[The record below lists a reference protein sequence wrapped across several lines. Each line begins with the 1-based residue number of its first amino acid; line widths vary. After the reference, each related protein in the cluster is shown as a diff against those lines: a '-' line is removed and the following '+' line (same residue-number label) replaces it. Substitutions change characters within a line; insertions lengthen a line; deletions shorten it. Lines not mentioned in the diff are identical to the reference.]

1 MAGIAGRGTALGGA
15 LLAAF
20 ALGAPAAAAT
30 AMAKA
35 AAGPARS
42 REAAFAGSGGMAGA
56 GQPGRPDL
64 VEAARRQRERVA
76 ESRERRGPAPR
87 FTDADLPGSDR
98 NRRDSDRSDGNWP
111 DGNRPDGNRPDGN
124 RPDESRPEESRTD
137 ADRTGPDGRGVPARP
152 GAGDAEE
159 TASGDARNS
168 GGEAETGS
176 GEPVGADA
184 AAAEE
189 ALSPE
194 EREERAAE
202 LREKLLDLE
211 AALAAL
217 GVSGLPAA
225 TRHPNRFVSAFD
237 AGRLRAE
244 QREARRELAELES
257 GTSTRP
263 R

>member
-1 MAGIAGRGTALGGA
+1 MAGSAGGGKALGAA
-15 LLAAF
+15 LLAGF
-20 ALGAPAAAAT
+20 ALASPAATAPTATAAPAASS
-30 AMAKA
+30 
-35 AAGPARS
+35 PARS
-42 REAAFAGSGGMAGA
+42 REAVFAGSGGMAGA

-87 FTDADLPGSDR
+87 FTDADLPGSGR
-98 NRRDSDRSDGNWP
+98 SRSDGNQGGRHRG
-111 DGNRPDGNRPDGN
+111 DRVG
-124 RPDESRPEESRTD
+124 TD
-137 ADRTGPDGRGVPARP
+137 RRERP
-152 GAGDAEE
+152 GAGAGEADPEE
-159 TASGDARNS
+159 TAGGDARNS
-168 GGEAETGS
+168 GREAETGS
-176 GEPVGADA
+176 GEPAGADA

-217 GVSGLPAA
+217 GVSGLPTAA
-225 TRHPNRFVSAFD
+225 RHPNRFVSAFD

-244 QREARRELAELES
+244 QREARRELAALES
-257 GTSTRP
+257 GTGGRP

>member
-1 MAGIAGRGTALGGA
+1 MAGSAGRGKALAGA

-30 AMAKA
+30 ATAKA
-35 AAGPARS
+35 AAGGPARS
-42 REAAFAGSGGMAGA
+42 REAAFAGSGGSAG
-56 GQPGRPDL
+56 GIQPQRPDLPDL
-64 VEAARRQRERVA
+64 VEAARQQRERVA

-87 FTDADLPGSDR
+87 FTDADLPRDNR
-98 NRRDSDRSDGNWP
+98 NRRD
-111 DGNRPDGNRPDGN
+111 GNRSDGN
-124 RPDESRPEESRTD
+124 RPDESRPDESRTD
-137 ADRTGPDGRGVPARP
+137 EDRTGPDGRGVPARP

-159 TASGDARNS
+159 TARGDARNS

-211 AALAAL
+211 AALAAI
-217 GVSGLPAA
+217 GVSGLPTA
-225 TRHPNRFVSAFD
+225 TRHPNRFGSAFD

-257 GTSTRP
+257 GVGPRP

>member
-87 FTDADLPGSDR
+87 FTDADLPGNDR
-98 NRRDSDRSDGNWP
+98 NRRDSDRSDGN
-111 DGNRPDGNRPDGN
+111 RSDGN
-124 RPDESRPEESRTD
+124 RPDESRPDESRTDESRTD
-137 ADRTGPDGRGVPARP
+137 ADRTGPDGRGVPVRP
-152 GAGDAEE
+152 GTGDPEE
-159 TASGDARNS
+159 TARGDARNS

-184 AAAEE
+184 AAAEK